1 MLSSRRNPFGLGWAL
16 VGACPGPIYILIGAG
31 FGAYSLYCWDI
42 IRHVPLWS
50 FKTNCLT
57 NEIFTKQ

>member
-31 FGAYSLYCWDI
+31 FGAYSLYCWE
-42 IRHVPLWS
+42 HY
-50 FKTNCLT
+50 
-57 NEIFTKQ
+57 